1 MRSQS
6 ARRDR
11 TIIGVAIIV
20 AGVLL
25 ATSAHA
31 ATFNFQTAPCSTAS
45 ASCSL
50 TDDGLTLSVT
60 AMSTGSDPHFAYKT
74 VAGQQGM
81 GVSASSSD
89 ATAAEIDLN
98 EAIGATTSEGNWAL
112 DSFQV
117 LFLYNGPEYNDPQ
130 EIAQITINGSIVG
143 EFQAGSTDNT
153 GSWTGFGTNAFA
165 TITSCGNTDGNGAGC
180 FIISGSPFG
189 DIPITSISFTALTSG
204 LGRNIQGNDSDFS
217 LGGMTFSR
225 LPAVS
230 LLDASVPVPEP
241 ASLFLL
247 GTGLMGI
254 GGAAR
259 RRVRRN

>member
-1 MRSQS
+1 MTDVQTRPD
-6 ARRDR
+6 ATCRHERP
-11 TIIGVAIIV
+11 GVAPRRAV
-20 AGVLL
+20 LVGAGAL
-25 ATSAHA
+25 
-31 ATFNFQTAPCSTAS
+31 
-45 ASCSL
+45 
-50 TDDGLTLSVT
+50 
-60 AMSTGSDPHFAYKT
+60 
-74 VAGQQGM
+74 
-81 GVSASSSD
+81 
-89 ATAAEIDLN
+89 
-98 EAIGATTSEGNWAL
+98 GATC
-112 DSFQV
+112 
-117 LFLYNGPEYNDPQ
+117 FLAACG
-130 EIAQITINGSIVG
+130 
-143 EFQAGSTDNT
+143 TDNT

-189 DIPITSISFTALTSG
+189 DIPITSISFTAITSG